1 MVLLFTDFHLQNTD
15 SINHRKIWAIAGPMI
30 LANLSTPLLGMVD
43 TAVVGHLD
51 SPVYLGA
58 VALGSMLFSFLF
70 WGFGFLRMVTTGLTS
85 QASSGDDA
93 SQTRDVLVQSG
104 LLAIIIAGL
113 LLALQAPIGWL
124 AFKIIDG
131 SPEVLAE
138 AGLYY
143 RIRIWSAPATL
154 LNYAIL
160 GWLIGM
166 AASRS
171 ALAVVLV
178 INLCNIG
185 FDLLLVN
192 GFGMKAD
199 GVALASVI
207 AEYCGLVFAL
217 ALLQRRRLNLTQIRL
232 RDELLLMIEN
242 RHSLNL
248 HGNFMLRTLCLIF
261 SFAFFTNQGAQA
273 GDVTLAANMVLLNFI
288 TFMAHVLDGFANSTE
303 VMSGRAIGR
312 RDAAMLKRSLQL
324 NGIWSWLAA
333 CLFSLVYWLFG
344 SEIIALLT
352 SIDSVAATA
361 EKYRYWVVLA
371 PVLAVWSYLFD
382 GLFVGATLGR
392 EMRNTMLFSTFICFL
407 PGWYLLQGWENH
419 GLWAALMILLTARGL
434 SQSTYLPGIIRRLR

>member
-1 MVLLFTDFHLQNTD
+1 MALLFTDCHLQNTE
-15 SINHRKIWAIAGPMI
+15 SINHHKIWAIAGPMI

-85 QASSGDDA
+85 QANSGDDD
-93 SQTRDVLVQSG
+93 SQPRDVLVQSG

-138 AGLYY
+138 AWLYY
-143 RIRIWSAPATL
+143 QIRIWSAPATL

-232 RDELLLMIEN
+232 RDELRLMIEN
-242 RHSLNL
+242 RHSLSL
-248 HGNFMLRTLCLIF
+248 HGNFMIRTLCLIF

-419 GLWAALMILLTARGL
+419 GLWAALMILLTTRGL
-434 SQSTYLPGIIRRLR
+434 SQSAYLPGIIRRLQ